1 MNRCPSP
8 LVIILCAALAATAVF
23 LAAPTR
29 RPRGEGL
36 MIACGED
43 LAGQI
48 VAYAARTGGTRV
60 GSVDMKRLSFL

>member
-1 MNRCPSP
+1 MK
-8 LVIILCAALAATAVF
+8 
-23 LAAPTR
+23 LAAPSR